1 VEKSPRP
8 PEPAGEGGPA
18 APKPAGEGGR
28 EAIAAP
34 GAPKAIGPYSPALRA
49 GNLLFLSGQIPI
61 DPATGKLVEGDIAM
75 QTEQVMRNLGTLL
88 AAAGAGFEHVVRTT
102 VFLADMNEFAAMN
115 ECYARFVTEPP
126 PARST
131 VQVAR
136 LPRDVRVEI
145 DAIAVVEQVKT

>member
-1 VEKSPRP
+1 LTPYGNS
-8 PEPAGEGGPA
+8 GPA
-18 APKPAGEGGR
+18 SPKPQGEGGR
-28 EAIAAP
+28 QAISAP
-34 GAPKAIGPYSPALRA
+34 GAPKAIGPYSPVIRA

-61 DPATGKLVEGDIAM
+61 DPATGALVEGSIAM
-75 QTEQVMRNLGTLL
+75 QTEQVMRNVQALL
-88 AAAGAGFEHVVRTT
+88 EAAGAGFEHVVRTT

-115 ECYARFVTEPP
+115 ECYARFVTDPA

-145 DAIAVVEQVKT
+145 DAIAVIPET